1 MSSLFVTSL
10 NSGSNGNCYYIG
22 NEQEAILI
30 DVGISC
36 REVEKRMAR
45 LGLSLH
51 LVKAIFISHEHT
63 DHIKG
68 LYRLANKYQLAVYIS
83 PGTLVAT
90 GFTFTTAT
98 VHVFD
103 SSLPIQIGALQVI
116 PFAKYHDAADPYS
129 FVVANEQVKIG
140 VFTDIGRVCD
150 RITYYF
156 KQCHAVFLEANYDE
170 DMLNNGRY
178 PYFLKNRIRGGH
190 GHLSNKQALDL
201 FLSHRTDEL
210 GLLLL
215 SHLSKDNNCPDL
227 VTHLFKE
234 HAGSTE
240 IVVASRY
247 EESAVYEVTSNGKK
261 YQDISNKY
269 QDISSSKYQDISSQ

>member
-1 MSSLFVTSL
+1 MSSLFVSSL

-22 NEQEAILI
+22 NDQEAILV

-36 REVEKRMAR
+36 REIEKRMTR

-83 PGTLVAT
+83 QGTLAAT
-90 GFTFTTAT
+90 GFTFPLAT
-98 VHVFD
+98 INIFN
-103 SSLPIQIGALQVI
+103 SSLPIQIGTLQVI
-116 PFAKYHDAADPYS
+116 PFAKYHDATDPYS
-129 FVVANEQVKIG
+129 FVITNEQVKIG

-178 PYFLKNRIRGGH
+178 PYFLKKRISGGH

-210 GLLLL
+210 SLLLL

-227 VTHLFKE
+227 VARLFKE

-247 EESAVYEVTSNGKK
+247 EESLVYEVTSRASM
-261 YQDISNKY
+261 YQDIEIQY
-269 QDISSSKYQDISSQ
+269 QDISSKI